1 MVSGRG
7 RFSLLFLALAAIMF
21 CLALVLTPSSRAQN
35 QDNSAVAAAGGGKD
49 CVDFKDQNNGTGTG
63 ADTGPNSSED
73 TTTGTG
79 GGTTSGTGASNGTEQ
94 SQQNGNQDGQ
104 QTQQTQQD
112 GNQDNQQT
120 QQQTRQTQG
129 QNGNQDSS
137 TGDIQQSLGTGNNG
151 DQQSQQN
158 GSQDTSADQQ
168 TQQTQG
174 GSQDDQQMQGQNG
187 NNECVIASTVPDQS
201 LLPTG
206 APAKSNAKET
216 TAQEK
221 SSSGEKQ
228 GNSDQDG
235 KQSDRGG
242 EQSKTGGGQKPKSG
256 SDTQKK
262 TSSGG
267 KKLEIEDHGK
277 KIEIEDRSGR
287 APRQQKPETNSKS
300 APAKDVRSQSAPTT
314 DLAPRLAA
322 TKWTRP
328 SNTEIAAT
336 DKPRRFV
343 PNDSTEMTLS
353 VRAMGL
359 YNVPVASSNS
369 LDDLDKGLVRVPKTS
384 LPWESGHQRNVYI
397 AGHYLGQPD
406 TQSRLVF
413 YNLDELKT
421 GDELVLKDDQGRPY
435 KYRVSEKFATGPDD
449 SWVMGQVRGRDMLTL
464 QTCIPPDFGKRLV
477 VRADRVRT

>member
-7 RFSLLFLALAAIMF
+7 RFSVLFLAIAALMF

-35 QDNSAVAAAGGGKD
+35 QDNSTTAVAGGGED
-49 CVDFKDQNNGTGTG
+49 CVDFEGQDNGTGTG
-63 ADTGPNSSED
+63 QDTGTDDNEDTNGTSED
-73 TTTGTG
+73 TTTD
-79 GGTTSGTGASNGTEQ
+79 ASDGTEQ
-94 SQQNGNQDGQ
+94 SQQNGNQD
-104 QTQQTQQD
+104 TSSDQQTQQD
-112 GNQDNQQT
+112 GNQDG
-120 QQQTRQTQG
+120 RQTLQM
-129 QNGNQDSS
+129 QQDGNQDSQRTQGQDGNQDS
-137 TGDIQQSLGTGNNG
+137 EPGDLQQSLETGNNG
-151 DQQSQQN
+151 DQQSQQD
-158 GSQDTSADQQ
+158 GEEGDQQ
-168 TQQTQG
+168 TQQDGNQDGQQTQG
-174 GSQDDQQMQGQNG
+174 QDG

-221 SSSGEKQ
+221 SGSGEKQ
-228 GNSDQDG
+228 GNSDRDG
-235 KQSDRGG
+235 EQSDRSG
-242 EQSKTGGGQKPKSG
+242 EQTKTDGGQKPKSG
-256 SDTQKK
+256 SENQKK

-277 KIEIEDRSGR
+277 KIEVQDRSGK
-287 APRQQKPETNSKS
+287 APRQEKPETPSKS
-300 APAKDVRSQSAPTT
+300 ASANDVRSEPAPKT

-328 SNTEIAAT
+328 SREEIAAT
-336 DKPRRFV
+336 DKPRSFT
-343 PNDSTEMTLS
+343 PGANTEMTLS

-359 YNVPVASSNS
+359 YNVPVANSNR
-369 LDDLDKGLVRVPKTS
+369 LEDLDKGLVRVPKTS
-384 LPWESGHQRNVYI
+384 QPWDSGHQRNVYV
-397 AGHYLGQPD
+397 AGHYLGQPE

-421 GDELVLKDDQGRPY
+421 GDELVLKDGQGRPY
-435 KYRVSEKFATGPDD
+435 KYRVSEKFATGPED
-449 SWVMGQVRGRDMLTL
+449 SWVMGQVRGRDMVTL